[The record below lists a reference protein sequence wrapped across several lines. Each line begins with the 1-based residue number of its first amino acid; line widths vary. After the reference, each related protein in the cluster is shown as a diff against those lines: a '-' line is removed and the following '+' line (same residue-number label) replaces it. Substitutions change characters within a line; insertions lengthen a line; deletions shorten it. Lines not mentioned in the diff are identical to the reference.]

1 MPKVPVYIQ
10 QRIKMA
16 QMFHPKQVPSYTTE
30 KGLMELFSMMNGDLS
45 PENISC
51 DGELSKTAVAKRF
64 REINAAW
71 KFCEKQLGRKVAQ
84 EY

>member
-10 QRIKMA
+10 HQIKMA
-16 QMFHPKQVPSYTTE
+16 ELFHPKHVPDYTTE
-30 KGLMELFSMMNGDLS
+30 KGLMQLFDRMNNDLS

-51 DGELSKTAVAKRF
+51 DGELSRTAVQKKM

-71 KFCEKQLGRKVAQ
+71 KFCEKQLGRSVEK
-84 EY
+84 EC